1 MKYGWIPFAAN
12 IALWFFA
19 VDLRFFTLN
28 TKSNPGASSY
38 CHGVYI
44 HIGVT
49 AGSVASCIY
58 YFRQSKLYKRNIAAM
73 QYNEI

>member
-1 MKYGWIPFAAN
+1 MKYGWIPFACNLA
-12 IALWFFA
+12 IWFFA
-19 VDLRFFTLN
+19 VDVRFFMLN
-28 TKSNPGASSY
+28 TKENPAASRYS
-38 CHGVYI
+38 HGLYL

-73 QYNEI
+73 QYDEI